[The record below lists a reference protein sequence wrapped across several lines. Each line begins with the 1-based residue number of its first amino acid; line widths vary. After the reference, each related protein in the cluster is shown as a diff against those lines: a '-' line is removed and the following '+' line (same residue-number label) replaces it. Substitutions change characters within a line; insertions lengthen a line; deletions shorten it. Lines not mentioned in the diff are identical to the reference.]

1 MEYTKGEWKSKMDAT
16 GERIILVD
24 NDEHLEVICR
34 EVRHYNMNLIS
45 AAPDMYEALKAL
57 VDHFRTNDENYFKS
71 EPCTEAIAGLVKAE
85 GK

>member
-34 EVRHYNMNLIS
+34 GVRHYNMNLIS
-45 AAPDMYEALKAL
+45 AAPDMYEALKKLRIQYLFEGQTAESPLTKEVEKAL
-57 VDHFRTNDENYFKS
+57 
-71 EPCTEAIAGLVKAE
+71 AKAE